1 MSEREHIIV
10 LEGPAHTHE
19 LGEALATLLAPGDL
33 VLLRG
38 DLGVGKTTL
47 TRAIARGLGITET
60 VTSPTFS
67 LSQRYYGVITLI
79 HVDAYR
85 LNGADDEELG
95 LLIGDAD
102 EAITVI
108 EWPDQ
113 LAVSFPRARL
123 RIELR
128 HHGQDHRLVALMA
141 DDESTSQRIAAL
153 LADLGAGHVHPESER
168 RDR

>member
-1 MSEREHIIV
+1 MSAYAHTLV
-10 LEGPAHTHE
+10 LAGPAQTHE
-19 LGEALATLLAPGDL
+19 LGVGLAALLAPGDL
-33 VLLRG
+33 VLMRG

-47 TRAIARGLGITET
+47 TRAIARGLGITEP

-67 LSQRYYGVITLI
+67 LSQRYDGVIALI

-95 LLIGDAD
+95 LLIGDD
-102 EAITVI
+102 DGAITVI

-113 LAVSFPRARL
+113 LAVSFAHARL
-123 RIELR
+123 VIELR
-128 HHGQDHRLVALMA
+128 HHGQDQRLVALTA
-141 DDESTSQRIAAL
+141 DDESTSQRIATL
-153 LADLGAGHVHPESER
+153 VADIGIGHIHSEPER